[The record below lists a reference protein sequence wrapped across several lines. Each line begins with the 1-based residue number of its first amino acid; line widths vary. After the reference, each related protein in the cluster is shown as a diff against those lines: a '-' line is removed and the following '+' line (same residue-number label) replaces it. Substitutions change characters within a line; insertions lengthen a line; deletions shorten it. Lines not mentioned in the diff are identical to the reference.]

1 MQLVSLWLTSSTR
14 VELTIRY
21 LYEREQYNVARRLVD
36 VALATFR
43 DQNSLAFASV
53 TDLSGLI
60 DLDMNDPEKALVS
73 FTSALG
79 IRRKCLSTDDS
90 LIASS
95 LNNIA
100 LSYTE
105 SEELEKAYEVHQ
117 QAIDIRLRT
126 RSDRIGNSY
135 SNLSSLLLR
144 MGKPDEAEETLMKC
158 PALKEFTDDTF
169 LNTGNPR
176 FSGDMVLLSRIRNK
190 QGKSDDALRLASK
203 ALTFRQNI
211 LGNRLKTCD
220 SLYDVASLLSEKGNQ
235 ASAM

>member
-1 MQLVSLWLTSSTR
+1 MS
-14 VELTIRY
+14 RY
-21 LYEREQYNVARRLVD
+21 LYEREQYSIARRLVN
-36 VALATFR
+36 VALATF
-43 DQNSLAFASV
+43 QNHSSLAFASV

-60 DLDMNDPEKALVS
+60 DLDMNEPEKALVS
-73 FTSALG
+73 FFSALE
-79 IRRKCLSTDDS
+79 IRRNCLSSDDS
-90 LIASS
+90 LVASS

-105 SEELEKAYEVHQ
+105 MKELDKAYEIHQ

-144 MGKPDEAEETLMKC
+144 MGKPDEAEQTLMKC
-158 PALKEFTDDTF
+158 PALKDFTDDSF
-169 LNTGNPR
+169 LKSGNPR
-176 FSGDMVLLSRIRNK
+176 FSGDMVLLSRIRS
-190 QGKSDDALRLASK
+190 QQEKSDDALRLASK
-203 ALTFRQNI
+203 ALAFRQNM

-220 SLYDVASLLSEKGNQ
+220 SMYDVANLLREKGNE